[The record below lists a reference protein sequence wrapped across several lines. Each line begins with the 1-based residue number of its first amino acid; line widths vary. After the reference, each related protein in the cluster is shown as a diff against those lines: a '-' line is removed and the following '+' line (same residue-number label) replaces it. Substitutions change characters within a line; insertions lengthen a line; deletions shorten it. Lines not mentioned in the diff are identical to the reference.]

1 MRVDVIEA
9 GFPIASPDD
18 FDAVQQIANIVGNE
32 VDESGYV
39 PVICGL
45 SRANARDIEC
55 AWDAVKSA
63 KLPRVHTFI
72 ATSKIHME
80 TKLCKTPDE
89 VLRIAVDAVTFAR
102 SLGCDD
108 IEFSPEDAG
117 RSDVPYPCP

>member
-80 TKLCKTPDE
+80 TKLCKTLGLASKQKE
-89 VLRIAVDAVTFAR
+89 QSFMLSNAV
-102 SLGCDD
+102 
-108 IEFSPEDAG
+108 PEEPIG
-117 RSDVPYPCP
+117 GQFRGVCHG